1 MRSALFASE
10 RLAAS
15 SCHTRCGISC
25 VFTGR
30 QSSRCSLFL
39 LDLAPAARP
48 VVGNDLPEHFAES
61 TCVDLLVLTDR
72 DGSGGLVV
80 VAAGDDALRIRND
93 RAVVKEDVHMIFGGE
108 QCADVALQYEIGLD
122 SPLDRFHDLR
132 VDGMNKIANLLTNLL
147 LPRG

>member
-15 SCHTRCGISC
+15 
-25 VFTGR
+25 
-30 QSSRCSLFL
+30 
-39 LDLAPAARP
+39 
-48 VVGNDLPEHFAES
+48 S

-93 RAVVKEDVHMIFGGE
+93 RAVIKEDVHMIFGSE
-108 QCADVALQYEIGLD
+108 QCANIALEYEIGLD
-122 SPLDRFHDLR
+122 SPLDRLDDFR
-132 VDGMNKIANLLTNLL
+132 VDGMNKITNLLTNLL